1 MQKNRIFAALL
12 AALMAF
18 GATYPYAMPLQKRNN
33 AVFWRAADAM
43 RYAYN
48 AYGQPVAQ
56 YHCPAVG
63 APPNYI
69 LLATYDRYGN
79 RTRLRQFLQ
88 DGSPAADLRWT
99 YDRAGRMLTQTQGAE
114 DGQSV
119 TAYTYELDG
128 QGRVVQIREALEG
141 ETLNV
146 IRKSYRDTPDGGWRE
161 SAVRYAGPGLL
172 DTWLPVDP
180 LSLLGADEA
189 CMRFGQSETVY
200 DAHGAVQ
207 QITVPDG
214 GRERAWR
221 YTYDEQGRAVQV
233 SETQD
238 GRLVLRTAIDYGGD
252 GLIAQ
257 LTSYDAAGQMQS
269 CLSYRPAAPF
279 SP

>member
-88 DGSPAADLRWT
+88 DGSLAADLRWT

-128 QGRVVQIREALEG
+128 QGRVVQIRETLEG

-161 SAVRYAGPGLL
+161 SAVLYAGPGLL

-200 DAHGAVQ
+200 DAHGAV
-207 QITVPDG
+207 
-214 GRERAWR
+214 
-221 YTYDEQGRAVQV
+221 
-233 SETQD
+233 
-238 GRLVLRTAIDYGGD
+238 
-252 GLIAQ
+252 
-257 LTSYDAAGQMQS
+257 
-269 CLSYRPAAPF
+269 
-279 SP
+279 

>member
-1 MQKNRIFAALL
+1 M
-12 AALMAF
+12 
-18 GATYPYAMPLQKRNN
+18 
-33 AVFWRAADAM
+33 
-43 RYAYN
+43 
-48 AYGQPVAQ
+48 
-56 YHCPAVG
+56 
-63 APPNYI
+63 
-69 LLATYDRYGN
+69 
-79 RTRLRQFLQ
+79 
-88 DGSPAADLRWT
+88 
-99 YDRAGRMLTQTQGAE
+99 
-114 DGQSV
+114 
-119 TAYTYELDG
+119 
-128 QGRVVQIREALEG
+128 QIREALEG

-161 SAVRYAGPGLL
+161 SAVLYAGPGLL
-172 DTWLPVDP
+172 DTGYPLDP
-180 LSLLGADEA
+180 LSLLEAGEA

-238 GRLVLRTAIDYGGD
+238 GRLVLRTAIDYDGD

>member
-99 YDRAGRMLTQTQGAE
+99 YDRAGQILTQTEGAE
-114 DGQSV
+114 DGESV
-119 TAYTYELDG
+119 TA
-128 QGRVVQIREALEG
+128 
-141 ETLNV
+141 
-146 IRKSYRDTPDGGWRE
+146 
-161 SAVRYAGPGLL
+161 
-172 DTWLPVDP
+172 
-180 LSLLGADEA
+180 
-189 CMRFGQSETVY
+189 
-200 DAHGAVQ
+200 
-207 QITVPDG
+207 
-214 GRERAWR
+214 
-221 YTYDEQGRAVQV
+221 
-233 SETQD
+233 
-238 GRLVLRTAIDYGGD
+238 
-252 GLIAQ
+252 
-257 LTSYDAAGQMQS
+257 
-269 CLSYRPAAPF
+269 
-279 SP
+279 